1 MNAAPS
7 IFVPINDLRRYSQEV
22 IARLL
27 PEAERVLAS
36 GHFVLGPEVRRFE
49 SEFAAYCGVA
59 HCVGVA
65 NGTDALELGLRA
77 LGVVAGDHVLLAANA
92 AMYGTSAVL
101 AIGAV
106 PLFADVDGASCLL
119 TEATLLAAIDGAE
132 MVPRAV
138 IVTHLYGRLAPMGSI
153 VALCRR
159 FGIAILEDC
168 AQAHG
173 ATDAEGVRAGAFG
186 DIACFSFYPTKNLG
200 AIGDG
205 GAVVCSD
212 DGLAANARKLRQY
225 GWSRK
230 YTNELAGG
238 RNSRLDEM
246 QAAFLS
252 SLLPDLDERNRR
264 RREIANRY
272 SREIRH
278 PNIQVPA
285 PAGYEY
291 VAHLFVVQSTHRD
304 SLASHLH
311 ASQVGSDIHYP
322 IPDYRQPMHGD
333 RFAAVSLPTTES
345 LCERV
350 LTLPCF
356 PEMTTEEV
364 GRVIAACNAW
374 RLDDQDLP

>member
-1 MNAAPS
+1 MNAAAS
-7 IFVPINDLRRYSQEV
+7 KLIPINDLQRYSQAV

-27 PEAERVLAS
+27 PGAERVLKS
-36 GHFVLGPEVRRFE
+36 GHFVLGPEVRQFE
-49 SEFAAYCGVA
+49 SNFAAYCGVG

-77 LGVVAGDHVLLAANA
+77 LGVGAGDHVLLAANA

-106 PLFADVDGASCLL
+106 PVFADVDESTCLL
-119 TEATLLAAIDGAE
+119 TDVTLQAAVDSAGS
-132 MVPRAV
+132 MPRAV
-138 IVTHLYGRLAPMGSI
+138 IVTHLYGRLAPMASI

-159 FGIAILEDC
+159 LSIVILEDC
-168 AQAHG
+168 AQSHG
-173 ATDAEGVRAGAFG
+173 ATDATGVRAGAFG
-186 DIACFSFYPTKNLG
+186 DLASFSFYPTKNLG

-205 GAVVCSD
+205 GAIACND
-212 DGLAANARKLRQY
+212 ERLADNARKLRQY

-246 QAAFLS
+246 QAAFLC
-252 SLLPDLDERNRR
+252 SLLPDLDARNARR
-264 RREIANRY
+264 RDIANRY

-278 PNIQVPA
+278 PDIQVPA
-285 PAGYEY
+285 PAGNEY
-291 VAHLFVVQSTHRD
+291 VAHLFVVQCGKRD
-304 SLASHLH
+304 RLASHLQ
-311 ASQVGSDIHYP
+311 ASGVASDIHYP
-322 IPDYRQPMHGD
+322 IPDHRQPVHGD
-333 RFAAVSLPTTES
+333 RFAAVNLPATEA

-356 PEMTTEEV
+356 PELTDEEV
-364 GRVIAACNAW
+364 GRVIAVCNAW
-374 RLDDQDLP
+374 RSDGYGTP

>member
-1 MNAAPS
+1 MNAAS
-7 IFVPINDLRRYSQEV
+7 STFIPINDLRRYSQDV
-22 IARLL
+22 IGRLL
-27 PEAERVLAS
+27 PAAERVLAS
-36 GHFVLGPEVRRFE
+36 GHFVLGPDVRRFE

-77 LGVVAGDHVLLAANA
+77 LGVAAGDHVMLAANA

-106 PLFADVDGASCLL
+106 PLFADVDEATCLL
-119 TEATLLAAIDGAE
+119 SEVTMQAAIDSGE
-132 MVPRAV
+132 IVPRAV
-138 IVTHLYGRLAPMGSI
+138 IVTHLYGRLAAMTSI

-159 FGIAILEDC
+159 LGIAILEDC

-173 ATDAEGVRAGAFG
+173 ATDADGVRAGAFG
-186 DIACFSFYPTKNLG
+186 DIASFSFYPTKNLG

-205 GAVVCSD
+205 GALVCSD
-212 DGLAANARKLRQY
+212 GGLAANARQLRQY

-252 SLLPDLDERNRR
+252 SMLPDLDQRNRR

-272 SREIRH
+272 SHEIRH
-278 PNIQVPA
+278 PDIQVPA
-285 PAGYEY
+285 PAGNEY
-291 VAHLFVVQSTHRD
+291 VAHLFVVQSMQRD
-304 SLASHLH
+304 SLASHLKGCH
-311 ASQVGSDIHYP
+311 VGSDIHYP
-322 IPDYRQPMHGD
+322 IPDHRQPMHGD
-333 RFAAVSLPTTES
+333 RFAAVTLPTTDS

-356 PEMTTEEV
+356 PEMTAAEV
-364 GRVIAACNAW
+364 DRVIAACNAW
-374 RLDDQDLP
+374 GRADQNLP